1 VSKRVSRNALRV
13 VEGDDDTSLPDLRA
27 RQHSALSAETEEARA
42 VVEDMLGPDAD
53 RRLIEILA
61 SARIE
66 IRHAWVASAKSFLQ
80 IGRTLLRLEAEVP
93 RGVFDQFIDERRV
106 LPFGRAS
113 ATKMMSV
120 ARAVDLGRIQ
130 QERVPPYTVAY
141 ELVTL
146 PDHLLRLADERGL
159 VRPDVKRDEITAFK
173 LAARADV
180 APARIDVVVLRRERH
195 RLQVRRQRYLE
206 ALQAIEQR
214 LAEIDDTIQEAKL

>member
-13 VEGDDDTSLPDLRA
+13 VDGDDDATLPDHRA
-27 RQHSALSAETEEARA
+27 QQYSALSAETEEARA
-42 VVEDMLGPDAD
+42 VVEEILGPDAD
-53 RRLIEILA
+53 RRLVEVLA

-93 RGVFDQFIDERRV
+93 RSVFDQFIDERRV

-113 ATKMMSV
+113 ATKMMGV

-146 PDHLLRLADERGL
+146 PDHLLRLADEHGL
-159 VRPDVKRDEITAFK
+159 VRPDVKREEITAFK
-173 LAARADV
+173 LAVRAD
-180 APARIDVVVLRRERH
+180 PNPTRIDVVVLRRERH
-195 RLQVRRQRYLE
+195 RLQVKRQRYLE
-206 ALQAIEQR
+206 ALQLIEQR
-214 LAEIDDTIQEAKL
+214 LAEIDEAVRQAKS